1 MLIFDFTMVSSGQK
15 VLFWEEMYEFYF
27 LANW

>member
-1 MLIFDFTMVSSGQK
+1 MLNISHRNGLQFQK